1 MLHFIYELIDPR
13 TETVAYVGITTNPN
27 SRLQQHVNCMDE
39 NNEKIEWIQQLQ
51 KEALEPRMKI
61 LEIVETRE
69 EAIEKEKQWIQ
80 HYLAKGVSLSNI
92 KNASQSTENGSARR
106 YTPEQIEA
114 FISREYIT
122 TPEATR
128 RSGLTRIYLAQLL
141 RKGILEGFRL
151 GREWLIY
158 TDSLEKFLSASPRPK
173 PKK

>member
-1 MLHFIYELIDPR
+1 MLYFIYELIDPR
-13 TETVAYVGITTNPN
+13 TETVAYVGITTDPN
-27 SRLQQHVNCMDE
+27 SRLQQHVNCVDE

-80 HYLAKGVSLSNI
+80 YYLSKGVSLTNI
-92 KNASQSTENGSARR
+92 KYASQRTENGSAHR
-106 YTPEQIEA
+106 YTPRQIEA

-158 TDSLEKFLSASPRPK
+158 TDSLEKFLSASHRLK

>member
-80 HYLAKGVSLSNI
+80 HYLSKGVSLSNI
-92 KNASQSTENGSARR
+92 KNASQSTESGSARR

-128 RSGLTRIYLAQLL
+128 RSGLSRIYLAQLL

-158 TDSLEKFLSASPRPK
+158 TDSLEKFLSASRGLK

>member
-1 MLHFIYELIDPR
+1 MLHFIYELIATR

-27 SRLQQHVNCMDE
+27 TRLQQHVNCMDE

-80 HYLAKGVSLSNI
+80 HYLSKGVSLYNI
-92 KNASQSTENGSARR
+92 KNASQSTENGTERR
-106 YTPEQIEA
+106 YTPDQIEA
-114 FISREYIT
+114 FISRDYIT

-158 TDSLEKFLSASPRPK
+158 TDSLEKFLSHGPK
-173 PKK
+173 SKK

>member
-69 EAIEKEKQWIQ
+69 EAIEKEKQGIQ
-80 HYLAKGVSLSNI
+80 HYLSKGVSLSTI
-92 KNASQSTENGSARR
+92 KNARQTTEKGTPRR
-106 YTPEQIEA
+106 YTPDQVEA
-114 FISREYIT
+114 LISR
-122 TPEATR
+122 R
-128 RSGLTRIYLAQLL
+128 
-141 RKGILEGFRL
+141 
-151 GREWLIY
+151 
-158 TDSLEKFLSASPRPK
+158 
-173 PKK
+173 